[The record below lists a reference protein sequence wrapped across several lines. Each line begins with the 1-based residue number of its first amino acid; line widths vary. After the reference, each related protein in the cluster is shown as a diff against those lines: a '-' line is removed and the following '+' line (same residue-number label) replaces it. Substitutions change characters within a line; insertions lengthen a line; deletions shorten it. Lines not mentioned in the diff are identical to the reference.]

1 MFFGCGD
8 LVFWGRS
15 MVEKNSFTLSGLTPI
30 EIDWTENISPSRK
43 NLGVSQGQFDQLE
56 EEEVEEMLE
65 LELWQKDNFAVWKEE
80 KEAEKRIKMAQSGRL
95 VELSLSLNYSAI
107 FSAGINSTGATWRT
121 TAQTEWHLKINA
133 KDGAEDF

>member
-1 MFFGCGD
+1 M
-8 LVFWGRS
+8 
-15 MVEKNSFTLSGLTPI
+15 
-30 EIDWTENISPSRK
+30 
-43 NLGVSQGQFDQLE
+43 GVSQGQFDQLE

-107 FSAGINSTGATWRT
+107 FI
-121 TAQTEWHLKINA
+121 AQV
-133 KDGAEDF
+133 

>member
-1 MFFGCGD
+1 M
-8 LVFWGRS
+8 
-15 MVEKNSFTLSGLTPI
+15 
-30 EIDWTENISPSRK
+30 
-43 NLGVSQGQFDQLE
+43 GVSQGQFDQLE

-107 FSAGINSTGATWRT
+107 FITGINSTGAT
-121 TAQTEWHLKINA
+121 
-133 KDGAEDF
+133 

>member
-1 MFFGCGD
+1 M
-8 LVFWGRS
+8 
-15 MVEKNSFTLSGLTPI
+15 
-30 EIDWTENISPSRK
+30 
-43 NLGVSQGQFDQLE
+43 GVSQGQFDQLE

-107 FSAGINSTGATWRT
+107 FTAGINSTGAT
-121 TAQTEWHLKINA
+121 
-133 KDGAEDF
+133 

>member
-1 MFFGCGD
+1 M
-8 LVFWGRS
+8 
-15 MVEKNSFTLSGLTPI
+15 
-30 EIDWTENISPSRK
+30 
-43 NLGVSQGQFDQLE
+43 GVSQGQFDQLE

-107 FSAGINSTGATWRT
+107 FTTGINSTGAT
-121 TAQTEWHLKINA
+121 
-133 KDGAEDF
+133 

>member
-1 MFFGCGD
+1 MSFGCGD

-15 MVEKNSFTLSGLTPI
+15 MVEKNSFTLSGLAPN
-30 EIDWTENISPSRK
+30 EIDWTENISPPRK

-95 VELSLSLNYSAI
+95 NWVCVWIIPQFLL
-107 FSAGINSTGATWRT
+107 
-121 TAQTEWHLKINA
+121 QV
-133 KDGAEDF
+133 

>member
-1 MFFGCGD
+1 M
-8 LVFWGRS
+8 
-15 MVEKNSFTLSGLTPI
+15 
-30 EIDWTENISPSRK
+30 
-43 NLGVSQGQFDQLE
+43 GVSQGQFDQLE

-107 FSAGINSTGATWRT
+107 FTVGINSTGAT
-121 TAQTEWHLKINA
+121 
-133 KDGAEDF
+133 